1 MSYTKGEAF
10 IGEDW
15 DRDNGNRLAAQLPHS
30 CDEWVIGGPKEI
42 DDLIADLTE
51 LKKKLTPQEPTAWDF

>member
-10 IGEDW
+10 IDEDW
-15 DRDNGNRLAAQLPHS
+15 DNGKRLAAQLPHS
-30 CDEWVIGGPKEI
+30 CEEWVIGGPKEI

-51 LKKKLTPQEPTAWDF
+51 LKKKLLAPQEPTV